1 MSFLIQ
7 NLSGENYDEVSEMI
21 KLMLLNGCN
30 INRPNWNNES
40 ETPFYLLLGKLQVI
54 FDRQDLITFCIDN
67 ATVDFHSHKSDEI
80 ISMMNAQGL
89 GSKIVV
95 KSEPKVDMKL
105 MKHQLDNNCESAFM
119 KLFDAFKVNSGD
131 FEFELTR
138 LLREAI
144 VRGLSRTVAFL
155 MQNGANVG
163 QPPPS
168 EEKMSTGELACAFG
182 HHEVLKVL
190 LKDSN
195 LKFKRDD
202 TQSTLLHKILSAKKV
217 YEKDRQK
224 CFDFIISDH
233 RCSLKI
239 INSADKNNQT
249 PLRLACV
256 NGYNEILKE
265 LLRRGAFIGHDTI
278 IDNID
283 KDLLEDFLDEC
294 VTCSSDISD
303 KNCEVNVDF
312 RFLMP
317 PNVDQRVHSEM
328 QTIFSI
334 ADNENLQD
342 LVLHPVMKVYL
353 ELQWRQ
359 IFYLVYFNLFVHF
372 GFLLF
377 YGWFVVD
384 TSRFADPKNVT
395 YKNYEIRVFIENSGH
410 YTIDDD
416 DWIKDFSLDYFLYHW
431 DFWICVLGISCI
443 AVNEIIQCFVAFRKY
458 FTKFSNYLDMS
469 FVLISMLTLWCYF
482 RGVENKKEVRS
493 ANILFIAAQCI
504 QVITQVSALS
514 ISLHM
519 TIFKRVCSTFLQTL
533 SLYMILIIAF
543 AMSFH
548 SLYVDEKNEI
558 RYLRKLYEM
567 HYGKKFEEQPDERGR
582 LNFSGLFSSII
593 ITVRMMVSD
602 FEYFAFS
609 NDSNLYQ
616 EFLFLLFIILI
627 SIVLFNLLNAL
638 TISDT
643 NLILKDAELVEAK
656 KTVSILKSNEK
667 IFLILQ
673 LSFANILPK
682 MSLIKLTPNLN
693 NVVTI
698 RKPPVLYE
706 VSIPVP
712 DAEIKN
718 YSNLI
723 WKKFKRSQNQIKVSS
738 KTIKKI
744 REFIKLQHEKH
755 EIDLK
760 FKKVHKDLSKII
772 KFLEI
777 PRN

>member
-1 MSFLIQ
+1 M
-7 NLSGENYDEVSEMI
+7 SGENYDEVSEMI

-30 INRPNWNNES
+30 INRPNWNSES
-40 ETPFYLLLGKLQVI
+40 ETPFYLLLVKLQ
-54 FDRQDLITFCIDN
+54 DLSDKQDLITFCIDN
-67 ATVDFHSHKSDEI
+67 AIVDFHSYKSDEI

-89 GSKIVV
+89 GSNIVV
-95 KSEPKVDMKL
+95 RSKPKIDMKL
-105 MKHQLDNNCESAFM
+105 MKQQLDNNCESAFM
-119 KLFDAFKVNSGD
+119 KLFDEFKVNSED
-131 FEFELTR
+131 FDSELTK

-144 VRGLSRTVAFL
+144 VRGLSRTVEFL

-168 EEKMSTGELACAFG
+168 ELKMSAGELACAFG
-182 HHEVLKVL
+182 HYEILKVL

-195 LKFKRDD
+195 LQFKRDD
-202 TQSTLLHKILSAKKV
+202 TQSSLLHKILSTKKV
-217 YEKDRQK
+217 YEKDRLK
-224 CFDFIISDH
+224 CFDLIISDH

-239 INSADKNNQT
+239 INSADKNDQT
-249 PLRLACV
+249 PLSLACL
-256 NGYNEILKE
+256 NGYNDILKE
-265 LLRRGAFIGHDTI
+265 LLRRGAFIGHSTI
-278 IDNID
+278 IANID

-342 LVLHPVMKVYL
+342 LILHPVMKIYL
-353 ELQWRQ
+353 ELQWRK

-372 GFLLF
+372 GFLMF

-384 TSRFADPKNVT
+384 TSRYANPKNVT
-395 YKNYEIRVFIENSGH
+395 YKNHERLVFLEDSGH
-410 YTIDDD
+410 YTINDDK
-416 DWIKDFSLDYFLYHW
+416 WIEDFSLDYFLYFW
-431 DFWICVLGISCI
+431 DFWICVLGISGI
-443 AVNEIIQCFVAFRKY
+443 AINEIIQCVVGFRKY
-458 FTKFSNYLDMS
+458 FTKFSNYLDMF
-469 FVLISMLTLWCYF
+469 FVLISIFTLWSYF
-482 RGVENKKEVRS
+482 KVEENIKEVRS
-493 ANILFIAAQCI
+493 TTILVIAAQCI
-504 QVITQVSALS
+504 QVITQVSTLS

-533 SLYMILIIAF
+533 SLYMILIVAF

-548 SLYVDEKNEI
+548 SLYVDEQVEIQNNRKVRERYHGEKLENEQD
-558 RYLRKLYEM
+558 
-567 HYGKKFEEQPDERGR
+567 EQGR
-582 LNFSGLFSSII
+582 LSFSDLFSSII

-602 FEYFAFS
+602 FEYFHFS
-609 NDSNLYQ
+609 DDSNSYH

-667 IFLILQ
+667 LFLFLQ

-682 MSLIKLTPNLN
+682 MSLIKITPNQSKI
-693 NVVTI
+693 VSI
-698 RKPPVLYE
+698 RRPPMLYDA

-712 DAEIKN
+712 DAESKVFRNPIRKN
-718 YSNLI
+718 CM
-723 WKKFKRSQNQIKVSS
+723 RGQNQIKLSN
-738 KTIKKI
+738 KTIKNI
-744 REFIKLQHEKH
+744 REFIKLQHKKQ

-760 FKKVHKDLSKII
+760 FKKVNKDLAKII